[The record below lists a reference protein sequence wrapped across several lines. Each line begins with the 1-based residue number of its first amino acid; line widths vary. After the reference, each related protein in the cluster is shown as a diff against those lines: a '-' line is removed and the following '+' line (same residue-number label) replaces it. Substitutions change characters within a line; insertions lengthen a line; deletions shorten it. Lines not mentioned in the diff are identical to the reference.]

1 MRIVLDTNVLVS
13 GVFFGR
19 LPVRILRAW
28 RDGDIQLV
36 LSAEI
41 LEEYQRVGHLL
52 AGRYSGV
59 DLEPFLALLAVHAVH
74 VRAPAFLRLVCADP
88 DDDNFL
94 ACAICKTPWR
104 KRLFLCLTFCTKITK
119 QRILRIKRLTLSACN
134 GLQMMLWQRSRA
146 IVWANYWRA

>member
-59 DLEPFLALLAVHAVH
+59 DLEPFLALLAVHAEL
-74 VRAPAFLRLVCADP
+74 VRAPALLRLVCADP
-88 DDDNFL
+88 DDDKFL
-94 ACAICKTPWR
+94 ACAMAGGVGVIVSGDEDLLEQSGWNGIRVLRPRQFTDE
-104 KRLFLCLTFCTKITK
+104 FLPET
-119 QRILRIKRLTLSACN
+119 
-134 GLQMMLWQRSRA
+134 
-146 IVWANYWRA
+146 